1 MREKPPEEVVVF
13 PHPAKSAQTTESA
26 HAGNA
31 IATRTR
37 NPLENAARLK
47 KRTSKM
53 NIAGARA
60 RMHAQVKTFF
70 VEGLIMFTRLLFC
83 ARNLNH
89 FRFIVIHFH
98 MIRKR
103 KVHKDVRWVELRIR
117 RMGKLLNH
125 DYRTVQLRR
134 LKAHEK

>member
-1 MREKPPEEVVVF
+1 MLLEMLQGGFASVMREKPPEEVVVF

-26 HAGNA
+26 HADNA
-31 IATRTR
+31 IATQTR

-70 VEGLIMFTRLLFC
+70 VEGLIMFTRLL
-83 ARNLNH
+83 
-89 FRFIVIHFH
+89 
-98 MIRKR
+98 RK
-103 KVHKDVRWVELRIR
+103 ES
-117 RMGKLLNH
+117 
-125 DYRTVQLRR
+125 
-134 LKAHEK
+134 ESF